1 MATTSRFDT
10 MPRPRHA
17 RRLGQDALNHSLR
30 SASGQVGASYI
41 EVLVTF
47 LLLAL
52 VVAAL
57 IPLLL
62 TGQEGYDEVRRRQ
75 DMIQNARVAMD
86 KILREL
92 RAAESYRLLSSGL
105 LRFTL
110 SWGDGTGSAPT
121 VEYSLN
127 GATSELEYRWKDD
140 WDYRQQ
146 IIVTAPNAVA
156 PSYAVMLT
164 FDHAALVSAGKSLTG
179 GNDVRIRY
187 WNGSTMIELD
197 RMLDPRSGWN
207 RTDTRIWFRL
217 QAAMATGAI
226 SSNYYLHYGNPSAG
240 SPPANG
246 DNIFLDYEDGTTL
259 DGWTRRDTRSGSYDF
274 APSDGFIFQAST
286 TNGYRELSKSVAHGD
301 VEVFWGF
308 RSLSSSNNSRQV
320 GMGARLSD
328 AGVGYRV
335 TPGDGGGNRLRILFW
350 SSWGSSGGSL
360 ADAIVSISANTDYYG
375 RFYLVGSLLQAKVW
389 QASAAEPGWQV
400 TVTDGQAATGNHYG
414 QVDGTN
420 VALDHRH
427 RTLIVRPRVPIEP
440 LLVLGIEEAGIR
452 SDALAA
458 LAGPFR
464 SMTVSC
470 FDVTGNAVACSPTNT
485 VRSVQVALVVY
496 DPDGR
501 IPDINVTG
509 RAYRQM
515 P

>member
-1 MATTSRFDT
+1 M
-10 MPRPRHA
+10 MPRSRRV
-17 RRLGQDALNHSLR
+17 RRLRANR
-30 SASGQVGASYI
+30 SVQGGASYI

-47 LLLAL
+47 MLLAL
-52 VVAAL
+52 VVGAL
-57 IPLLL
+57 IPLL
-62 TGQEGYDEVRRRQ
+62 TIGQQGYDEVRRRQ
-75 DMIQNARVAMD
+75 DMIQNTRVALD

-92 RAAESYRLLSSGL
+92 RAAESFRLLSSGL

-127 GATSELEYRWKDD
+127 GVTSELEYRWKDD

-146 IIVTAPNAVA
+146 IIVTAPSAVA
-156 PSYAVMLT
+156 SGYAVMLT
-164 FDHAALVSAGKSLTG
+164 FDHAALVGAGKSLAG

-197 RMLDPRSGWN
+197 RMVDPTSGWN
-207 RTDTRIWFRL
+207 RTNTKLWFRL
-217 QAAMATGAI
+217 EAGMATGAI
-226 SSNYYLHYGNPSAG
+226 SSNYYLHYGNASAG
-240 SPPANG
+240 TPPANG
-246 DNIFLDYEDGTTL
+246 DNIFLDYEDGMTL
-259 DGWTRRDTRSGSYDF
+259 DGWTRRDTRSGSYTSS
-274 APSDGFIFQAST
+274 PSDGFIFQAST
-286 TNGYRELSKSVAHGD
+286 SNGYRELSKNIPHAD

-308 RSLSSSNNSRQV
+308 QSLSSSNNSRQV

-335 TPGDGGGNRLRILFW
+335 TPGDGGGNNRLRIVRW

-360 ADAIVSISANTDYYG
+360 ADAAVPISASTDYYG
-375 RFYLVGSLLQAKVW
+375 RFYLVGSTLQAKVW
-389 QASAAEPGWQV
+389 QASAAEPVWQV
-400 TVTDGQAATGNHYG
+400 IVVDTQAATGNHYG

-427 RTLIVRPRVPIEP
+427 RTLIIRPRVPVEP
-440 LLVLGIEEAGIR
+440 VLVLGIEAAGTR

-470 FDVTGNAVACSPTNT
+470 FDVTGNSVSCSPANA

-509 RAYRQM
+509 RAYRQV